1 MPATSPNRTTGPA
14 GTASLGPAVGAAAA
28 GITGMAWFTGGGAL
42 TGWAVRHGY
51 FTTDHP
57 VIAVP
62 NANPTGSGPTLIA
75 ALSLVTVLVGLAAAV
90 ITGVRMAA
98 PVQHDPDDRRPLPPV
113 GGPVTA
119 AAALTT
125 GLLTLILIPP
135 LPDAIAAILGLI
147 AGYGVGDWL
156 SGQLHTRR
164 ERARDLNE
172 IEWVLY
178 PYLGFDEL
186 PRRRLVAIT
195 EWDDEGPDGEPGK
208 PKTLT
213 LAYRG
218 RREELKPQLGQRL
231 DDAVGAHYTLSYAT
245 TDQMI
250 TATLASVNS
259 EPAIVRG
266 LREQIDSTDMF
277 GAGATIGDLKYNEGG
292 DLVGF
297 TVNHQIGA
305 KLAGTDRLFRIARKI
320 GDLGLP
326 GRWRATRSDN
336 LAGTAVFE
344 IRPELPTLVY
354 PPLNPAV
361 TTIDD
366 ACAHYDRATIPLAVD
381 EEGNVIEWHL
391 KVNPHM
397 LLMGPTGTGK
407 TATIHNALVGG
418 ARLGARVFIIDF
430 KGGEFTAFR
439 DYPNVVSVL
448 TEPHEAIA
456 MVATVYKEM
465 QSRYNLYK
473 RDRRALAGKEPF
485 LIIFDEYTEFQEAIR
500 TFYTNTKGKGAPRE
514 CPTLTQFSSLLRLGR
529 TCRLHCVAALQRAD
543 QKFLEGEAKD
553 NFTQRLSLGKL
564 STQAAIMIHN
574 DAHAGRTVP
583 LGIRGR
589 GTALNRAGWPTEVQ
603 AFYVPDPD
611 DPADDTERTIL
622 AELRPPVSLYE
633 RGIIMPPP
641 TDPTLEPQDFAVYQ
655 GLPLLKAA
663 DYPQYDPHSEHYKP
677 PAWMEWVDHGVD
689 SIFGTAPQQQGSVE
703 DLIDSYAGADNDTRS
718 VAVGELE
725 VGDYLCHPDTGEWWI
740 LDEEP
745 EAGPAP
751 DTVTLMLR
759 DVYTGQREETEV
771 PADAV
776 MDVRDLTEN
785 HLAAV

>member
-1 MPATSPNRTTGPA
+1 MKSQ
-14 GTASLGPAVGAAAA
+14 ASNQDPTNIGGAAAA
-28 GITGMAWFTGGGAL
+28 AAAAGGGLLWFTGGGGMA
-42 TGWAVRHGY
+42 GWAVRRGY

-57 VIAVP
+57 VVSLP
-62 NANPTGSGPTLIA
+62 NANPTGAGPTVLTA
-75 ALSLVTVLVGLAAAV
+75 AGLAAITVGVIAAV
-90 ITGVRMAA
+90 ITGIRLAA

-113 GGPVTA
+113 AGPVTA
-119 AAALTT
+119 AATLTS
-125 GLLTLILIPP
+125 GLLIALLIPL
-135 LPDAIAAILGLI
+135 LPDAIAAVLALSG
-147 AGYGVGDWL
+147 GYAVGDWL
-156 SGQLHTRR
+156 AGHLRVRR

-178 PYLGFDEL
+178 PYLGFDGL
-186 PRRRLVAIT
+186 PRRRIVAIT
-195 EWDDEGPDGEPGK
+195 EWDEEGPNGEPGK
-208 PKTLT
+208 PKTIT
-213 LAYRG
+213 MAYRG

-245 TDQMI
+245 TDQLI
-250 TATLASVNS
+250 TASLSSVSS
-259 EPAIVRG
+259 ESAVVRG

-277 GAGATIGDLKYNEGG
+277 GSGATISDLKYNEGG
-292 DLVGF
+292 DLIGF

-326 GRWRATRSDN
+326 GRWRAARSDN

-344 IRPELPTLVY
+344 IRPELPNLVY

-361 TTIDD
+361 TTIEE
-366 ACAHYDRATIPLAVD
+366 ACSRYDRATIPLAVD

-391 KVNPHM
+391 KINPHM

-439 DYPNVVSVL
+439 DYPNVVAVL

-456 MVATVYKEM
+456 LVATVYKEM
-465 QSRYNLYK
+465 QARYNLYK

-500 TFYTNTKGKGAPRE
+500 SFYTNTKGKGAPRE

-589 GTALNRAGWPTEVQ
+589 GTALNKAGWPTEVQ

-611 DPADDTERTIL
+611 DPADDNERDIL
-622 AELRPPVSLYE
+622 AELRPPESLYE

-641 TDPTLEPQDFAVYQ
+641 TDPTLEPLDFTVYQ

-663 DYPQYDPHSEHYKP
+663 DYPQFDPHSPDYRP
-677 PAWMEWVDHGVD
+677 PTWMEWADHGVD
-689 SIFGTAPQQQGSVE
+689 SIFGTAPQHQRSVE
-703 DLIDSYAGADNDTRS
+703 DLIDSYTAEDSDVRS

-745 EAGPAP
+745 ETGPDA
-751 DTVTLMLR
+751 DSLTLMLR
-759 DVYTGQREETEV
+759 DVYTGRREETDV
-771 PADAV
+771 PADAII
-776 MDVRDLTEN
+776 DVRDLAET

>member
-1 MPATSPNRTTGPA
+1 MPTATKTPDTTN
-14 GTASLGPAVGAAAA
+14 LGGAAAA
-28 GITGMAWFTGGGAL
+28 AGAAGGAVL
-42 TGWAVRHGY
+42 WFNGAGGLSGWALRHGY
-51 FTTDHP
+51 FTTSHP
-57 VIAVP
+57 VVSLP
-62 NANPTGSGPTLIA
+62 NTQPPGAGPT
-75 ALSLVTVLVGLAAAV
+75 ALTALALLALVVGVAAAV
-90 ITGVRMAA
+90 VTGVRLAA
-98 PVQHDPDDRRPLPPV
+98 PVQHGPDDRRPLPPV

-119 AAALTT
+119 AAGLTAAAVV
-125 GLLTLILIPP
+125 LLLIPV
-135 LPDAIAAILGLI
+135 LPDALAGVLSLVASYGAA
-147 AGYGVGDWL
+147 DWL
-156 SGQLHTRR
+156 AAQLRIRR
-164 ERARDLNE
+164 DRARDLNE

-178 PYLGFDEL
+178 PYLGFDGL
-186 PRRRLVAIT
+186 PRRRIVSIT
-195 EWDDEGPDGEPGK
+195 EWDEEGPNGEPGK
-208 PKTLT
+208 PKTIT

-231 DDAVGAHYTLSYAT
+231 DDVVGSHYTLSYAT
-245 TDQMI
+245 TDQLI
-250 TATLASVNS
+250 TASLSSVNS
-259 EPAIVRG
+259 EPAVVRG

-277 GAGATIGDLKYNEGG
+277 GSGATISDLKYNEGG
-292 DLVGF
+292 DLIGF

-326 GRWRATRSDN
+326 GRWRAARSDN
-336 LAGTAVFE
+336 LAGTATFE

-361 TTIDD
+361 TTIEE
-366 ACAHYDRATIPLAVD
+366 ACSRYDRATIPLAVD
-381 EEGNVIEWHL
+381 EEGNVIEWHP
-391 KVNPHM
+391 KINPHM

-439 DYPNVVSVL
+439 DYPNVVAVL

-456 MVATVYKEM
+456 LVATVYKEM
-465 QSRYNLYK
+465 QARYNLYK

-500 TFYTNTKGKGAPRE
+500 TFYNNTKGKGSPRE

-611 DPADDTERTIL
+611 DPADDNEREIL

-641 TDPTLEPQDFAVYQ
+641 TDPTLEPLDFTVYQ
-655 GLPLLKAA
+655 SLPLLKAA
-663 DYPQYDPHSEHYKP
+663 DYPQFDPHSPSYRP
-677 PAWMEWVDHGVD
+677 PTWMEWVDHGVD
-689 SIFGTAPQQQGSVE
+689 SIFGEAPHQRSVE
-703 DLIDSYAGADNDTRS
+703 DLVDSYTGEDSDIRA

-725 VGDYLCHPDTGEWWI
+725 VGDYICHPDTGEWWI

-745 EAGPAP
+745 EPGPDP
-751 DTVTLMLR
+751 DSLTLMLR

-776 MDVRDLTEN
+776 MDVRDLTET

>member
-1 MPATSPNRTTGPA
+1 MKTSTKSQDSAN
-14 GTASLGPAVGAAAA
+14 LGGAAGAAVAA
-28 GITGMAWFTGGGAL
+28 GGGLLWFSGGGGLAS
-42 TGWAVRHGY
+42 WAIRHDY
-51 FTTDHP
+51 FTTSHP
-57 VIAVP
+57 AIALP
-62 NANPTGSGPTLIA
+62 NANPTGAGPT
-75 ALSLVTVLVGLAAAV
+75 VLTAVALAAALV
-90 ITGVRMAA
+90 GVIAAAITGVRLAA
-98 PVQHDPDDRRPLPPV
+98 PVQHDPDDRRPLPLL
-113 GGPVTA
+113 GAPVTA
-119 AAALTT
+119 AAALTAS
-125 GLLTLILIPP
+125 LSILVLIPL
-135 LPDAIAAILGLI
+135 LPDALAGVLGLI
-147 AGYGVGDWL
+147 AGYGIGDWL
-156 SGQLHTRR
+156 HGHLHIRR

-195 EWDDEGPDGEPGK
+195 EWDDEGPNGEPGK

-231 DDAVGAHYTLSYAT
+231 DDVVGSHYTLSYAT
-245 TDQMI
+245 TDQLI
-250 TATLASVNS
+250 TASLASVNS
-259 EPAIVRG
+259 EPAVVRG

-277 GAGATIGDLKYNEGG
+277 GSGATLTDLKFNEGG

-297 TVNHQIGA
+297 TVHHQIGA

-326 GRWRATRSDN
+326 GRWRASSNDN
-336 LAGTAVFE
+336 LAGTATFE
-344 IRPELPTLVY
+344 IRPELPSLVY
-354 PPLNPAV
+354 PPVNPAV
-361 TTIDD
+361 TTIEE
-366 ACAHYDRATIPLAVD
+366 ACDRYDRATIPLAVD
-381 EEGNVIEWHL
+381 EKGNVIEWHL
-391 KVNPHM
+391 KINPHM

-456 MVATVYKEM
+456 LVATIYKEM
-465 QSRYNLYK
+465 QARYNLYK

-485 LIIFDEYTEFQEAIR
+485 LIIFDEYTEFQESIR
-500 TFYTNTKGKGAPRE
+500 TFYTATKGKGAPRE

-611 DPADDTERTIL
+611 DPADDNERTIL
-622 AELRPPVSLYE
+622 GELRPPVSLYE
-633 RGIIMPPP
+633 RGIVMPPP
-641 TDPTLEPQDFAVYQ
+641 TDPTLEPLDFNIYQ

-663 DYPQYDPHSEHYKP
+663 DYPNYDPSSPDYQP
-677 PAWMEWVDHGVD
+677 PAWMQWVDHGVD
-689 SIFGTAPQQQGSVE
+689 SIFGSAPQSQRSVA
-703 DLIDSYAGADNDTRS
+703 DLIDSYTGDDSDVRA

-745 EAGPAP
+745 ETGSAP
-751 DTVTLMLR
+751 DSLVLMLR
-759 DVYTGQREETEV
+759 DVYTGHREETEV

-776 MDVRDLTEN
+776 MDVRDLTET
-785 HLAAV
+785 HLAV

>member
-1 MPATSPNRTTGPA
+1 MKNQAQTANS
-14 GTASLGPAVGAAAA
+14 GTNLGGAAAA
-28 GITGMAWFTGGGAL
+28 ATAAGGGLLWFSGGGGLAS
-42 TGWAVRHGY
+42 WAVRHGY
-51 FTTDHP
+51 FTTTNP
-57 VIAVP
+57 VLALP
-62 NANPTGSGPTLIA
+62 NTIPTGAGPTILTTM
-75 ALSLVTVLVGLAAAV
+75 ALTAVLVGAVAAV
-90 ITGVRMAA
+90 ITGVRLAA

-119 AAALTT
+119 AAALTA
-125 GLLTLILIPP
+125 GLLTLVLIPP
-135 LPDAIAAILGLI
+135 LPDGIAAVLGLI
-147 AGYGVGDWL
+147 AGYGLGDWL
-156 SGQLHTRR
+156 ADQLRTRR

-186 PRRRLVAIT
+186 PRRRIVAIT
-195 EWDDEGPDGEPGK
+195 EWDDEGPNGEPGK
-208 PKTLT
+208 PKTIT

-231 DDAVGAHYTLSYAT
+231 DDAAGAHYTLSYAT

-277 GAGATIGDLKYNEGG
+277 GAGATISDLKYNEGG

-326 GRWRATRSDN
+326 GRWRAARSDN

-366 ACAHYDRATIPLAVD
+366 ACSHYDRATIPLAVD

-611 DPADDTERTIL
+611 DPSDDTERKIL
-622 AELRPPVSLYE
+622 EELRPPVSLYE

-641 TDPTLEPQDFAVYQ
+641 TDPTLEPLDFAIYQ

-663 DYPQYDPHSEHYKP
+663 EYPQYDPHSESYKP
-677 PAWMEWVDHGVD
+677 PTWMQWVDHGVD
-689 SIFGTAPQQQGSVE
+689 SIFGSAPQQGTIE
-703 DLIDSYAGADNDTRS
+703 DLIDSYTSEDGATRS

-725 VGDYLCHPDTGEWWI
+725 VGDYLCHPDTGEWWL

-745 EAGPAP
+745 ETGSAP

-759 DVYTGQREETEV
+759 DVYTGHREETEV

-776 MDVRDLTEN
+776 MDVRELTET

>member
-1 MPATSPNRTTGPA
+1 MPQPSSNRSTAPA
-14 GTASLGPAVGAAAA
+14 QAGLAPAAGAAGAGVAA
-28 GITGMAWFTGGGAL
+28 VAWFTGGGAL

-51 FTTDHP
+51 FTPTRP
-57 VIAVP
+57 LLALP
-62 NANPTGSGPTLIA
+62 NANPSGAGPTVVT
-75 ALSLVTVLVGLAAAV
+75 ALSVIAILVGLTAAV
-90 ITGVRMAA
+90 ITGVRLAA
-98 PVQHDPDDRRPLPPV
+98 PIQHDPDDRRPLPPV
-113 GGPVTA
+113 AGPVTA
-119 AAALTT
+119 VAALVA

-135 LPDAIAAILGLI
+135 LPDAIAAVLGLV
-147 AGYGVGDWL
+147 AGYAVGDWL
-156 SGQLHTRR
+156 TDQLRTRR

-178 PYLGFDEL
+178 PYLGFDGL
-186 PRRRLVAIT
+186 PRRRIVAIT
-195 EWDDEGPDGEPGK
+195 EWDDDGPDGEPGK
-208 PKTLT
+208 PKTIT

-231 DDAVGAHYTLSYAT
+231 DDVVGSHYTLSYAT
-245 TDQMI
+245 TDQLI
-250 TATLASVNS
+250 TASLSSVSS
-259 EPAIVRG
+259 EPAVVRG

-277 GAGATIGDLKYNEGG
+277 GSGATIADLKYNEGG
-292 DLVGF
+292 ELVGF

-326 GRWRATRSDN
+326 GRWRAARSDN

-361 TTIDD
+361 TSIED
-366 ACAHYDRATIPLAVD
+366 ACARYDRATIPIAVD

-485 LIIFDEYTEFQEAIR
+485 LIIFDEYTEFQESIR
-500 TFYTNTKGKGAPRE
+500 TFYSNTKGKGSPRE

-622 AELRPPVSLYE
+622 EELRPPVALYE

-641 TDPTLEPQDFAVYQ
+641 TDPTMEPLDFAIYQ

-663 DYPQYDPHSEHYKP
+663 DYPQYDPNSEAYKP

-689 SIFGTAPQQQGSVE
+689 SIFGTAPQSQGTVA
-703 DLIDSYAGADNDTRS
+703 DLVDSYTSEDSDIRS

-745 EAGPAP
+745 EAGPDA
-751 DTVTLMLR
+751 DSLTLMLR
-759 DVYTGQREETEV
+759 DVYTGRREETEV

-776 MDVRDLTEN
+776 MDVRDLTET

>member
-1 MPATSPNRTTGPA
+1 MAKNQPTTDPNLAPA
-14 GTASLGPAVGAAAA
+14 GLAAAA
-28 GITGMAWFTGGGAL
+28 AVVGLGWFTGGGAL
-42 TGWAVRHGY
+42 TGWAVRRGY
-51 FTTDHP
+51 FTLTDP
-57 VIAVP
+57 VVSLP
-62 NANPTGSGPTLIA
+62 NATPTGAGPTLITTA
-75 ALSLVTVLVGLAAAV
+75 AVLALVVGVAAAAV
-90 ITGVRMAA
+90 TGVRMAA

-119 AAALTT
+119 AAGLAAGLVALLLIPLLPDPLAALA
-125 GLLTLILIPP
+125 GLL
-135 LPDAIAAILGLI
+135 
-147 AGYGVGDWL
+147 AGYAAADWL
-156 SGQLHTRR
+156 GEQLRDRR

-172 IEWVLY
+172 LEWVLY
-178 PYLGFDEL
+178 PYLGFDQL

-195 EWDDEGPDGEPGK
+195 EWDEDGPDGQPGK
-208 PKTLT
+208 PKTIT

-218 RREELKPQLGQRL
+218 RREDLKPQLGQRL
-231 DDAVGAHYTLSYAT
+231 DDAVGSHYTLSYAT
-245 TDQMI
+245 TDQLI
-250 TATLASVNS
+250 TASLASVNN
-259 EPAIVRG
+259 EPAAVRG
-266 LREQIDSTDMF
+266 LREQIATTEMF
-277 GAGATIGDLKYNEGG
+277 GAGATITDLKYNEGG

-297 TVNHQIGA
+297 TVHHQIGA

-320 GDLGLP
+320 SDLGLP
-326 GRWRATRSDN
+326 GRWRSGRSDN
-336 LAGTAVFE
+336 LAGTATFE

-354 PPLNPAV
+354 PPLNPPV
-361 TTIDD
+361 TSIEE
-366 ACAHYDRATIPLAVD
+366 ACERYDRATIPLAVD
-381 EEGNVIEWHL
+381 EEGNVIEWYL

-439 DYPNVVSVL
+439 DYPNVVAVL

-456 MVATVYKEM
+456 LVTTIYKEM
-465 QSRYNLYK
+465 QARYNLYK

-485 LIIFDEYTEFQEAIR
+485 LIIFDEFTEFQEAIR
-500 TFYTNTKGKGAPRE
+500 TFYANTKGKGAPRE

-611 DPADDTERTIL
+611 DPADDNERDIL
-622 AELRPPVSLYE
+622 AELRPPVALYE
-633 RGIIMPPP
+633 RGIVMPPP
-641 TDPTLEPQDFAVYQ
+641 TDPTLEPLDFTAYQ
-655 GLPLLKAA
+655 ALPLLKAA
-663 DYPQYDPHSEHYKP
+663 DYPQFDPHSESYRP
-677 PAWMEWVDHGVD
+677 PTWMEWADQGVD
-689 SIFGTAPQQQGSVE
+689 SIFGTAPNTHTVA
-703 DLIDSYAGADNDTRS
+703 DLVDSYTEDSDFRS
-718 VAVGELE
+718 VPVGELE

-745 EAGPAP
+745 EAGAAA

-759 DVYTGQREETEV
+759 DVYTGTREETEV

-776 MDVRDLTEN
+776 LDVRDLAET

>member
-1 MPATSPNRTTGPA
+1 MAKTQTATDSNLAPA
-14 GTASLGPAVGAAAA
+14 GLAAAA
-28 GITGMAWFTGGGAL
+28 AVVGLGWFTGGGAL
-42 TGWAVRHGY
+42 AGWAVRRGY
-51 FTTDHP
+51 FTASNP
-57 VIAVP
+57 VVALP
-62 NANPTGSGPTLIA
+62 NANPAGAGPTLLTAA
-75 ALSLVTVLVGLAAAV
+75 ALLILIVGVIAAAV
-90 ITGVRMAA
+90 TGLRMAA
-98 PVQHDPDDRRPLPPV
+98 PVQHDPDDRRPLPAV
-113 GGPVTA
+113 GGPVVA
-119 AAALTT
+119 AAGVTAGLSALLLIPLLPDPVAALA
-125 GLLTLILIPP
+125 GLL
-135 LPDAIAAILGLI
+135 
-147 AGYGVGDWL
+147 AGYAVADWL
-156 SGQLHTRR
+156 GEQLRDRR
-164 ERARDLNE
+164 ERASELNE
-172 IEWVLY
+172 LEWALY
-178 PYLGFDEL
+178 PYLGFDQL

-195 EWDDEGPDGEPGK
+195 EWDEDGPDGQPGK
-208 PKTLT
+208 PKTIT

-231 DDAVGAHYTLSYAT
+231 DDAAGSHYTLSYAT
-245 TDQMI
+245 TDQLI
-250 TATLASVNS
+250 TASLASVNN
-259 EPAIVRG
+259 EPAAVRG
-266 LREQIDSTDMF
+266 LRDQIATTEMF
-277 GAGATIGDLKYNEGG
+277 GSGATISDLKYNEGG

-297 TVNHQIGA
+297 TVHHQIGA

-320 GDLGLP
+320 SDLGLP
-326 GRWRATRSDN
+326 GRWRSGRSDN
-336 LAGTAVFE
+336 LAGTAAFE
-344 IRPELPTLVY
+344 IRPDLPTLVY

-361 TTIDD
+361 TSIEE
-366 ACAHYDRATIPLAVD
+366 ACERYDRATIPLAVD
-381 EEGNVIEWHL
+381 EEGNVIEWYL

-439 DYPNVVSVL
+439 DYPNVVAVL

-500 TFYTNTKGKGAPRE
+500 TFYANTKGKGAPRE

-574 DAHAGRTVP
+574 DATAGRTVP

-611 DPADDTERTIL
+611 DPADDNERDIL
-622 AELRPPVSLYE
+622 AELRPPASLYE
-633 RGIIMPPP
+633 RGIVMPPP
-641 TDPTLEPQDFAVYQ
+641 TDPTLDPLDFTAYQ
-655 GLPLLKAA
+655 ALPLLKAV
-663 DYPQYDPHSEHYKP
+663 DYPQFDPHSDGYRP
-677 PAWMEWVDHGVD
+677 PTWMEWADQGVD
-689 SIFGTAPQQQGSVE
+689 SIFGTAPQSHTVADLVDTYTGE
-703 DLIDSYAGADNDTRS
+703 DSDTRS

-725 VGDYLCHPDTGEWWI
+725 VGDYVCHPDTGEWWI

-745 EAGPAP
+745 QNGPSA
-751 DTVTLMLR
+751 DAVTLMLR

-771 PADAV
+771 PSDAIL
-776 MDVRDLTEN
+776 DVRDLTET
-785 HLAAV
+785 HLAAL